1 MSVATIEKTGAIVPG
16 EVLVGGVSFAD
27 RLNSGE
33 TITGTPT
40 AAVTQLSGA
49 TDADGIA
56 TSAVAANSASVTI
69 DGETVVTGE
78 GVLFTVTA
86 ASDAARGAT
95 YQILITAVTT
105 EDQTI
110 KERVKVAIL

>member
-1 MSVATIEKTGAIVPG
+1 MSKPTIEKAGEIVPG

-69 DGETVVTGE
+69 DGNTVATGE
-78 GVLFTVTA
+78 GVLFTVT
-86 ASDAARGAT
+86 SQSNAARGAK
-95 YQILITAVTT
+95 YQILVTATTT
-105 EDQTI
+105 EDQTL
-110 KERVKVAIL
+110 KERVTVVIL